1 MMLVQEEMLLKTEFS
16 FSNIKTIAKKEFM
29 DNLRNN
35 WIIIMTILFII
46 LTLVISF
53 VSGGGSLGDVEVTVV
68 GLLAIASALIPIIA
82 IMLGYNTISGEVESR
97 SLSVVQSYPVS
108 REEVYFGK
116 FLGLGSVLAVS
127 VLLGFGISGLVIFAT
142 VGGTNPAGFLVFI
155 FLTMLLGL
163 IYLSMSL
170 SFSAI
175 LKRRTTSLY
184 AGIGLFFWSMIISSV
199 ITGIHLGTG
208 GSFADFQSGA
218 IPDWLWSA
226 TMILSPADM
235 YQSATLL
242 GFNLRTASIT
252 GFSLAIPD
260 FISMTNLLTIF
271 LLWIIIPLVVGYYFY
286 KKRDI

>member
-1 MMLVQEEMLLKTEFS
+1 MKPEFNIH
-16 FSNIKTIAKKEFM
+16 NIKTIAKKEFM

-35 WIIIMTILFII
+35 WIIIMTILFIV

-53 VSGGGSLGDVEVTVV
+53 VSGGGSLGDVEITVV
-68 GLLAIASALIPIIA
+68 GLLAISSLLIPIIA
-82 IMLGYNTISGEVESR
+82 IMLGYSTISGEVESR

-116 FLGLGSVLAVS
+116 FIGLGGVLAIS
-127 VLLGFGISGLVIFAT
+127 VLLGFGASGLAIFAT
-142 VGGTNPAGFLVFI
+142 VGGANLTGFLVFI
-155 FLTMLLGL
+155 FITILLGL
-163 IYLSMSL
+163 IYLSLSL

-208 GSFADFQSGA
+208 GSFMDFQSGA

-226 TMILSPADM
+226 TIILSPSDM

-242 GFNLRTASIT
+242 GFNLRTATIT

-260 FISMTNLLTIF
+260 FITMTTLLTIIA
-271 LLWIIIPLVVGYYFY
+271 LWILIPLTVGYYFY